1 MRTLIK
7 KTASYLGFEIRRVV
21 KDKGLPWSLD
31 PFTAQKLLLAQS
43 MIESPVIFDVGAYR
57 GDTVKQY
64 RSLFPNS
71 TIYCFEPFVESFER
85 LRLRFQNDKN
95 IIPLPLAI
103 ADKAGYR
110 QFFINHFDAT
120 NSLLRRPTTGRRYY
134 HEAGTLKMVTEVLTT
149 SIDEFID
156 AHPLETSALVKLD
169 IQGGELSALRGA
181 VRLLTSERA
190 VLLYVEVEFVP
201 LYQDQPLF
209 HEICAFLADFG
220 YSLFN
225 LYDLHVSD
233 NGQLRYGDA
242 LFVNKQ
248 MRTEIV
254 DRMPNTGRRYWEK
267 SRVAQ
272 RPSYSKGRRR
282 VVRRLNVIIPKEG
295 HRSWNQDVSAVVRYI
310 DNGTELAFSYRP
322 SEMRHDVR

>member
-1 MRTLIK
+1 MTMRAIIK
-7 KTASYLGFEIRRVV
+7 SLLRRFGYQIQRISKTVDEP
-21 KDKGLPWSLD
+21 LPNN
-31 PFTAQKLLLAQS
+31 PFAVQKLLLAQS

-57 GDTVKQY
+57 GDTVERY

-85 LRLRFQNDKN
+85 LRLRFQTDKK
-95 IIPLPLAI
+95 IIPFPLAV

-120 NSLLRRPTTGRRYY
+120 NSLLRRPSAGRRYY
-134 HEAGTLKMVTEVLTT
+134 HEAGTLKTVAEVSTT

-181 VRLLTSERA
+181 VRLLSSERA
-190 VLLYVEVEFVP
+190 VLLYVEVEFVA

-209 HEICAFLADFG
+209 HEICAFLAGFG

-254 DRMPNTGRRYWEK
+254 DSMPNTR
-267 SRVAQ
+267 
-272 RPSYSKGRRR
+272 
-282 VVRRLNVIIPKEG
+282 
-295 HRSWNQDVSAVVRYI
+295 
-310 DNGTELAFSYRP
+310 T
-322 SEMRHDVR
+322 